1 MAIAIKEVFPNSP
14 HRLCLWHIMKKLLA
28 KLGGHAQYKMIKKQL
43 KNIVYN
49 SLTIDECDE
58 NWLKM
63 IEEFN
68 LENNDW
74 LKSLYKERNT
84 WIPVYVKDQFWA
96 GMSTSQ
102 RSESMNAFFDDYV
115 HSKTSLKQFV
125 EQYDSA
131 LKKNIENEKHLN
143 FVSFNSIMR
152 VILGHP
158 IERQFQN
165 AYTNNLFKLFQDEIR
180 ELMFC
185 NASLLKEDGT
195 TLIFEVVETMLEK
208 NGESVREVSFR
219 VHYMEI
225 DCQLKCVCRLFEF
238 RGILCRHV
246 IKVLIRMKVI
256 EVPKNYIIDR
266 WRKDIK
272 REYQSISNIYDDYGC
287 DGERHRYNI
296 LTPLIQEVQQLG
308 AKNDDNFSVLVEILK
323 DTKEKLIAGDLGHSR
338 VEQLEKV
345 STFGAKMIHSPL
357 KVRSRGRPPTKRK
370 QSKIEQIVK
379 KSIANARKKIKFLLL
394 QIMPSLVTFGRTWQK
409 GDASGRSKQSRSE
422 KKSRRA
428 MLKPSM
434 KPVPGVNCVTLKKSK
449 NDDEEVDEA
458 GVEPKDI
465 ELVMTRAGVPRS
477 RAVNALKAAK
487 GDIVTAI
494 MDLTN

>member
-1 MAIAIKEVFPNSP
+1 
-14 HRLCLWHIMKKLLA
+14 MKKLPA
-28 KLGGHAQYKMIKKQL
+28 KLGGHAQYKTIKKQL

-74 LKSLYKERNT
+74 LKSLHKERNK
-84 WIPVYVKDQFWA
+84 WIPVYVKDKFWA

-102 RSESMNAFFDDYV
+102 RSESMNAFFDDYI

-131 LKKNIENEKHLN
+131 LKKKIENEKHMD
-143 FVSFNSIMR
+143 FVSFNSIMP

-180 ELMFC
+180 GLMFC
-185 NASLLKEDGT
+185 NASLLKEEGT
-195 TLIFEVVETMLEK
+195 TLVFEVVETMLGK
-208 NGESVREVSFR
+208 NGEPVREVSFR
-219 VHYMEI
+219 VHYTELH
-225 DCQLKCVCRLFEF
+225 CQLKCVCRLFEF

-246 IKVLIRMKVI
+246 INVLIRMKVI
-256 EVPKNYIIDR
+256 EVPMNYIMDR

-272 REYQSISNIYDDYGC
+272 RGYQSISNIYDDYGC

-296 LTPLIQEVQQLG
+296 LTLLIQEVQQLG
-308 AKNDDNFSVLVEILK
+308 AKNDNSCSVLVEMLK
-323 DTKEKLIAGDLGHSR
+323 DTKEKLIAIDFEHSR
-338 VEQLEKV
+338 AEQLKEV
-345 STFGAKMIHSPL
+345 STSSAKAIHSPL

-370 QSKIEQIVK
+370 QSKVEQIMK
-379 KSIANARKKIKFLLL
+379 KSIAKVRKKG
-394 QIMPSLVTFGRTWQK
+394 V
-409 GDASGRSKQSRSE
+409 ACSE
-422 KKSRRA
+422 ACSE
-428 MLKPSM
+428 
-434 KPVPGVNCVTLKKSK
+434 T
-449 NDDEEVDEA
+449 
-458 GVEPKDI
+458 
-465 ELVMTRAGVPRS
+465 
-477 RAVNALKAAK
+477 
-487 GDIVTAI
+487 IV
-494 MDLTN
+494 